1 MIWLC
6 LPVSGGP
13 AKTPLRAFCGRSCLH
28 IPVSLKTEGAASF
41 CFHSCF
47 PIRPRPPGKL
57 PASIRRPLTKGSMG
71 ISPLRGSLR
80 AVPIACSCG
89 WTEVS
94 LSLVCF
100 IALPV
105 VARLSGMTGIPAP
118 LLMVSFVT
126 AFAAEASSRVSLWLE
141 VSLPYRNVP
150 DGPHIQLSVRRA
162 SEDVPL
168 MGSFGKRQKF
178 RKILM

>member
-1 MIWLC
+1 MAAALDLLRRFTLNPIRTSRPEPGQVRNNFLFLFC
-6 LPVSGGP
+6 LPI
-13 AKTPLRAFCGRSCLH
+13 C
-28 IPVSLKTEGAASF
+28 
-41 CFHSCF
+41 
-47 PIRPRPPGKL
+47 PRPPGKL

-80 AVPIACSCG
+80 AVPITCSCG

-105 VARLSGMTGIPAP
+105 VARLFRMTGVPAL

-126 AFAAEASSRVSLWLE
+126 AFAAEASSRVFLWLE

-150 DGPHIQLSVRRA
+150 DGSHIQLSVR
-162 SEDVPL
+162 
-168 MGSFGKRQKF
+168 GSKRS
-178 RKILM
+178 L

>member
-1 MIWLC
+1 MLC
-6 LPVSGGP
+6 TQLFPPVFLPSPDPDMPGSFVGESPHGDE
-13 AKTPLRAFCGRSCLH
+13 RSPPDDPDACDSD
-28 IPVSLKTEGAASF
+28 PDTG
-41 CFHSCF
+41 F
-47 PIRPRPPGKL
+47 PICPRPPGKL
-57 PASIRRPLTKGSMG
+57 PASIRRPLTLGSMG

-105 VARLSGMTGIPAP
+105 VARLFGMTGIPAP

-150 DGPHIQLSVRRA
+150 DGLHI
-162 SEDVPL
+162 
-168 MGSFGKRQKF
+168 
-178 RKILM
+178 